1 MSLIAENYFSPENN
15 LKYLGASQFKA
26 FCSCSAAALAELNG
40 EYERETS
47 TSLLVGSYVDA
58 HFEGTLDIFQA
69 KHPEIFTKSGS
80 LKADYAHA
88 EYIIER
94 IERDLL
100 FMEHMNGKKQVIM
113 TGEIRGV
120 PVKIKV
126 DVLHEDK
133 IVDLK
138 IMKDFKPIWN
148 DELHDRQNFIE
159 AWGYDIQ
166 GAIYQEVV
174 RQNIGQKLPFI
185 IAAATKEK
193 EPDIGLF
200 EIPQPDLDYAMQI
213 VMDNINRIAR
223 IKIGAEQPERCGK
236 CNYCRR
242 TKKLTAVVNY
252 GEMN

>member
-1 MSLIAENYFSPENN
+1 MSLIAENYFSPENS

-26 FCSCSAAALAELNG
+26 FRSCSAAAFAELNG

-47 TSLLVGSYVDA
+47 TALLVGSYVDA
-58 HFEGTLDIFQA
+58 HFEGTLDVFQA
-69 KHPEIFTKSGS
+69 KHPEIFTKSGG
-80 LKADYAHA
+80 LKSDYAHA

-94 IERDLL
+94 VERDPL
-100 FMEHMNGKKQVIM
+100 FMSYMSGKKQVIL
-113 TGEIRGV
+113 TGEIQGV
-120 PVKIKV
+120 LVKIKV

-148 DELHDRQNFIE
+148 DELREKQNFIE

-174 RQNIGQKLPFI
+174 RQNTGKKLPFI

-200 EIPQPDLDYAMQI
+200 EITQPDLDNAIQTVI
-213 VMDNINRIAR
+213 DDINRIAR
-223 IKIGAEQPERCGK
+223 IKIGAEPPERCEK
-236 CNYCRR
+236 CDYCRR
-242 TKKLTAVVNY
+242 TKKLAAVIDY
-252 GEMN
+252 KEMG